1 MIINNKPESEAVLS
15 NVASVGEFRI
25 RNSAKA
31 FNILSSGLYANKIRA
46 VIRELSCNA
55 VDSHVAAGR
64 VDTPFEVHLPNRIE
78 PWFSVRDFGVG
89 LSHEQVINIYTTY
102 FESTKTDSNAF
113 IGALGLGSKSP
124 FSYTENFTV
133 TAIQNGVKG
142 VYTAFINDQGVP
154 SIALMATENTDEPNG
169 VEVKFGVDNDNDFWK
184 FKSEAQ
190 EVYRWFQLKPVITGT
205 NSLQLLDYRTEL
217 DKQDVYP
224 GIHVF
229 KRQDRGYSQNCVAL
243 MGNIAYP
250 IEVPNAQANMG
261 HLEFL
266 LHCNLL
272 IEFGIGEI
280 EFQASREGLSYVPS
294 TIAAIRT
301 RLAQL
306 NSVLVDRLTEEVNK
320 LTNTWDQ
327 GFLLANRCSD
337 KMWRAAAAEYV
348 KFHAS
353 PMFDLSPSHGV
364 IFRNMG
370 LKVQELAEKF
380 NIKLQ
385 SFHTNYRGSCA
396 TLYPDLY
403 AARPELAEWR
413 INYERDLRFVIHD
426 TKVGCFERAKNHFRA
441 NNNYRVVVITAA
453 DRNQPMKVDE
463 FLSLIHNPPAH
474 QVFKASELKEVE
486 RKQSVGKDV
495 SLLKMGWTGHY
506 SNRQLTWQE
515 AGVLSDFDTAQ
526 TYVYLPLTGFAL
538 VSKYGTTKPKEL
550 VEEWQ
555 GFTGKTEAVYGV
567 RKKDIEAIQQM
578 PNWVNLEDLIIQ
590 QLNDVTDQQIQ
601 AWVLDTHHDLHQL
614 AEVYSIIKTLL
625 NPDCEFAKLVQPYCK
640 DIVGSAT
647 MLRNYQ
653 LLCQRYPA
661 QAVNKYEQ
669 QAKAAIEVSKAVI
682 NRYPMLQFVAPTDA
696 RHHRNV
702 IVNYI
707 KQIDQQ

>member
-64 VDTPFEVHLPNRIE
+64 ADTPFEVHMPNRIE

-169 VEVKFGVDNDNDFWK
+169 VEVKFGVSNDNDFWK

-190 EVYRWFQLKPVITGT
+190 DVYRWFRLKPVITGT
-205 NSLQLLDYRTEL
+205 NSLQLLDYRAEL

-229 KRQDRGYSQNCVAL
+229 KKQDRGYSQNCMAL

-250 IEVPNAQANMG
+250 IEVPNAQANLG
-261 HLEFL
+261 HLGFL

-280 EFQASREGLSYVPS
+280 DFQASREGLSYVPS

-301 RLAQL
+301 RLDQL
-306 NSVLVDRLTEEVNK
+306 NSVLLDRLTEEVNQVP
-320 LTNTWDQ
+320 NTWER
-327 GFLLANRCSD
+327 GFLLARRCSE
-337 KMWRAAAAEYV
+337 KLWRSAVQEYLQL
-348 KFHAS
+348 HPNPLLGLNSYGA
-353 PMFDLSPSHGV
+353 
-364 IFRNMG
+364 MG
-370 LKVQELAEKF
+370 LRTMNLNVQDLADKF

-385 SFHTNYRGSCA
+385 MFVTNCYDSCSTVHPEQHLNQPA
-396 TLYPDLY
+396 KWQIKYDTDLQ
-403 AARPELAEWR
+403 
-413 INYERDLRFVIHD
+413 FVIQD
-426 TKVGCFERAKNHFRA
+426 TRVGCVERAKKHFRKYS
-441 NNNYRVVVITAA
+441 NYQVVVITAV
-453 DRNQPMKVDE
+453 DRNQPMQIDE
-463 FLSLIHNPPAH
+463 FLSLIHNPPAR

-515 AGVLSDFDTAQ
+515 AGVLRDFDTAQ

-538 VSKYGTTKPKEL
+538 MSKYGTTKPKEL

-578 PNWVNLEDLIIQ
+578 SNWVNLEDLIIQ
-590 QLNDVTDQQIQ
+590 QLGAVTDQQIQ
-601 AWVLDTHHDLHQL
+601 AWVLDTHDDLHEL
-614 AEVYSIIKTLL
+614 VKVYSIIKTSLTS
-625 NPDCEFAKLVQPYCK
+625 DCEFAKLVQPYCK

-669 QAKAAIEVSKAVI
+669 QAKAASEVSKAVI
-682 NRYPMLQFVAPTDA
+682 NRYPMLQFVATSGA
-696 RHHRNV
+696 RQHRTV

>member
-64 VDTPFEVHLPNRIE
+64 ADTPFEVHLPNRIE

-190 EVYRWFQLKPVITGT
+190 EVYRWFRLKPVITGT

-272 IEFGIGEI
+272 IEFNIGEI

-348 KFHAS
+348 KFHTS

-385 SFHTNYRGSCA
+385 SFHVNYRGSCA
-396 TLYPDLY
+396 TLHPDLY

-413 INYERDLRFVIHD
+413 INYEKDLRFVIHD
-426 TKVGCFERAKNHFRA
+426 TKVGCFERAKNHFR
-441 NNNYRVVVITAA
+441 NNNGYRVVVITAA

-578 PNWVNLEDLIIQ
+578 PNWVNLEDLVIQ
-590 QLNDVTDQQIQ
+590 QLNAVTDQQIQ
-601 AWVLDTHHDLHQL
+601 AWVLDTHHDIHQL

-653 LLCQRYPA
+653 LLCQRYPV

-669 QAKAAIEVSKAVI
+669 QAKAASEVSKAVI
-682 NRYPMLQFVAPTDA
+682 NRYPMLQFVAPSDA
-696 RHHRNV
+696 RQHRNV

>member
-64 VDTPFEVHLPNRIE
+64 ADTPFEVHLPNRIE

-190 EVYRWFQLKPVITGT
+190 DVYRWFRLKPVVTGT

-229 KRQDRGYSQNCVAL
+229 KRQDRGYSQNCMAL

-250 IEVPNAQANMG
+250 IEVPNAQANLG

-337 KMWRAAAAEYV
+337 KLWRAAAAEYV
-348 KFHAS
+348 QLHPS

-396 TLYPDLY
+396 TLYPDYY

-426 TKVGCFERAKNHFRA
+426 TRVGCFERAKNHFR
-441 NNNYRVVVITAA
+441 NNNGYRVVVITAA

-590 QLNDVTDQQIQ
+590 QLNAVTDQQIQ
-601 AWVLDTHHDLHQL
+601 AWVLETNHDIHQL

-653 LLCQRYPA
+653 LLCQRYPV

-669 QAKAAIEVSKAVI
+669 QAKAASEVSKAVI
-682 NRYPMLQFVAPTDA
+682 NRYPMLQFVAPSDA
-696 RHHRNV
+696 RQHRNV

>member
-190 EVYRWFQLKPVITGT
+190 EVYRWFRLKPVITGT

-337 KMWRAAAAEYV
+337 KLWRAAAAEYV

-396 TLYPDLY
+396 TLYPDYY

-426 TKVGCFERAKNHFRA
+426 TKVGCFERAKNHFR
-441 NNNYRVVVITAA
+441 NNNGYRVVVITAA
-453 DRNQPMKVDE
+453 DRTQPMKVDE

-590 QLNDVTDQQIQ
+590 QLNAVTDQQIQ
-601 AWVLDTHHDLHQL
+601 AWVLETNHDIHQL